1 MYNSILKKITR
12 AAGALALP
20 VVAALSSCVAEPD
33 DSNLYTFTGQTIE
46 DFLKVN
52 DDFSNFNYILTRS
65 GYDRVL
71 STYGTY
77 TCFAP
82 TNEAVDRYVDSLW
95 NDVES
100 VDENNQLLH
109 NGMTEPSLEGLTDS
123 LCLDIAQYHLAPSV
137 VNSVTM
143 SGAGTTIL
151 TMLGRSITTSVATN
165 GSTMLNDEAAITSA
179 DNEMVNGMVHV
190 IDKVIPRSNRLLGN
204 EINRN
209 GDYNI
214 FYQALE
220 LTGLLDLINGATE
233 KPQEF
238 TYPSTTLTPNET
250 AIFNSYTCKI
260 GYTIFAVSDDV
271 LHNVYGIDTL
281 PDLIEYANKV
291 YAHAADKGTGWYD
304 YYRNNN
310 ATISTG
316 ADYTDSLNALN
327 MLMRYHVI
335 RGAYNRDV
343 LAYNHNVVA
352 ANSDYGTTGDAYDY
366 YETLLPKTLLKTWY
380 VQSEGKTYINRWV
393 ANNSLTNQVQG
404 RGTADMHPLRMR
416 GTNVELTA
424 ALEPING
431 YVYPV
436 DSILVY
442 GAAVAD
448 GALFERIRV
457 DYLTCLPELASNGYR
472 GMNQTVLASLNNGV
486 GRARFRVPVDYFD
499 NVRVFNGNKTT
510 IDINCPA
517 DPDADG
523 ANDYLLYK
531 GDSFQ
536 GVGEFDLAIKLPPVP
551 DGQYELRLDITLGG
565 NYFGM
570 MQFYLGSSSELA
582 DLSPVDIPL
591 DFRMKPEDPR
601 LGCTTL
607 CGNNERYLT
616 DLSSTATDE
625 YKEDKGLASDQAMK
639 TRGWMRAALD
649 YWKQSYTGAGAP
661 ARFANYSVRRVITK
675 RQFNQEDVWMRIK
688 TVLQGSSKYQIDYIE
703 FCPVDIAD
711 NQQYLEDMY

>member
-1 MYNSILKKITR
+1 
-12 AAGALALP
+12 
-20 VVAALSSCVAEPD
+20 
-33 DSNLYTFTGQTIE
+33 
-46 DFLKVN
+46 
-52 DDFSNFNYILTRS
+52 
-65 GYDRVL
+65 
-71 STYGTY
+71 
-77 TCFAP
+77 
-82 TNEAVDRYVDSLW
+82 
-95 NDVES
+95 
-100 VDENNQLLH
+100 
-109 NGMTEPSLEGLTDS
+109 
-123 LCLDIAQYHLAPSV
+123 
-137 VNSVTM
+137 M

-165 GSTMLNDEAAITSA
+165 GSTVLNDEAAITSA

-209 GDYNI
+209 GDYEI

-380 VQSEGKTYINRWV
+380 VQSE
-393 ANNSLTNQVQG
+393 AQDLHQ
-404 RGTADMHPLRMR
+404 PL
-416 GTNVELTA
+416 G
-424 ALEPING
+424 
-431 YVYPV
+431 
-436 DSILVY
+436 
-442 GAAVAD
+442 
-448 GALFERIRV
+448 
-457 DYLTCLPELASNGYR
+457 C
-472 GMNQTVLASLNNGV
+472 Q
-486 GRARFRVPVDYFD
+486 
-499 NVRVFNGNKTT
+499 
-510 IDINCPA
+510 
-517 DPDADG
+517 
-523 ANDYLLYK
+523 
-531 GDSFQ
+531 Q
-536 GVGEFDLAIKLPPVP
+536 
-551 DGQYELRLDITLGG
+551 
-565 NYFGM
+565 
-570 MQFYLGSSSELA
+570 LA
-582 DLSPVDIPL
+582 D
-591 DFRMKPEDPR
+591 
-601 LGCTTL
+601 
-607 CGNNERYLT
+607 
-616 DLSSTATDE
+616 
-625 YKEDKGLASDQAMK
+625 
-639 TRGWMRAALD
+639 
-649 YWKQSYTGAGAP
+649 
-661 ARFANYSVRRVITK
+661 
-675 RQFNQEDVWMRIK
+675 
-688 TVLQGSSKYQIDYIE
+688 
-703 FCPVDIAD
+703 
-711 NQQYLEDMY
+711 